1 MLELVDIDLAADP
14 AVLRYVKA
22 EVVGVT
28 FARHEGELTSQ
39 EGPNR
44 YQAGDALVTGSTGNQ
59 WAVSRDRFDARY
71 EPVSPT
77 QAGEDGQYKAKPLP
91 VLAKQMSEPFTA
103 ARSVSGDVLRGN
115 AGDWLLQYGPGDFGI
130 AEGRRFAKIYKK
142 LAAEPSPPR
151 SRNATLEALTSRYKA
166 FKDCL
171 PLAIGIHKAINERQ
185 PDVDAGQLR
194 TALRIHTASTRYLKA
209 LSQATQRFDLDG
221 LASGEVT
228 AEQRKQASDTLLDRF
243 RKKAEQHKE
252 EIQARKL
259 AQEKERQERQRQEN
273 LLKLAQKFNSR

>member
-14 AVLRYVKA
+14 SAARYVKA
-22 EVVGVT
+22 EVVGVV
-28 FARHEGELTSQ
+28 FARHEGELTSL

-44 YQAGDALVTGSTGNQ
+44 YRAGDALVTGSTGSQ

-71 EPVSPT
+71 AAVPPT
-77 QAGEDGQYKAKPLP
+77 KAGEDGSYQAKPRP

-103 ARSVSGDVLRGN
+103 ARSAGGDVLRGN
-115 AGDWLLQYGPGDFGI
+115 AGDWLLQYGPGDFGV
-130 AEGRRFAKIYKK
+130 AEGQRFAKVYKRV
-142 LAAEPSPPR
+142 AAEGSPR
-151 SRNATLEALTSRYKA
+151 SRNAALETLTAGFKA
-166 FKDCL
+166 FKDCM
-171 PLAIGIHKAINERQ
+171 PLAIGIHKAINERR
-185 PDVDAGQLR
+185 PDIDPGQLR

-221 LASGEVT
+221 LPSGEVT

-252 EIQARKL
+252 EIQARKR
-259 AQEKERQERQRQEN
+259 AQDKERQERQRQEN
-273 LLKLAQKFNSR
+273 LLKLARKFNSR